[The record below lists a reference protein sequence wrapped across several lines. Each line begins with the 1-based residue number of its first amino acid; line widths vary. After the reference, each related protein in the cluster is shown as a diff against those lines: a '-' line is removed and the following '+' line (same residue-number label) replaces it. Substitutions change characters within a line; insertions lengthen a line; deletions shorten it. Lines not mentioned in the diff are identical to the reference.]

1 MLGLLID
8 LVAAVLLVR
17 FTRPGT
23 TRMMLGL
30 LAGWVAALAASGV
43 VGIAFGWTPFD
54 MLSSLTTGL
63 LVHPLIVGGLIWL
76 IGRLKLRLVDRRKA
90 T

>member
-17 FTRPGT
+17 FTQPGT

-43 VGIAFGWTPFD
+43 VGVAFGWTPFD

-76 IGRLKLRLVDRRKA
+76 IGRLKLRFVDRRKA